1 MILHTYCIST
11 IRSFAINPYDFRT
24 KFRDSREW
32 PNLSSCFS
40 SFQSAQFSNFRR
52 AGKFHRRK
60 EDRESQAIPNFK
72 NHSPIFLSLSRVD
85 SYLSNNNG
93 RQEIKLSKYTRIL
106 FFGGGRERGR
116 KKSSLY
122 ECCTNA

>member
-11 IRSFAINPYDFRT
+11 IRSFVINPYDFRT

-85 SYLSNNNG
+85 LSNNNG